1 MGLCKCIQE
10 DWVEFAKKN
19 ANRLPNGRED
29 SIEVSNLGNVSLNTL
44 CGGWNVKGLWFAQGR
59 KVTGPALTFTMVSS
73 MGGLKAVL
81 SAVPQTFN
89 RDSVVAIGKELEA
102 DLIALVGIDAE
113 SQILSNN
120 PTVIYPAFYVF
131 LVAHKTNKR
140 NLVICN
146 RIG

>member
-1 MGLCKCIQE
+1 
-10 DWVEFAKKN
+10 
-19 ANRLPNGRED
+19 
-29 SIEVSNLGNVSLNTL
+29 
-44 CGGWNVKGLWFAQGR
+44 
-59 KVTGPALTFTMVSS
+59 

-89 RDSVVAIGKELEA
+89 RDSLVAIGKKELEA
-102 DLIALVGIDAE
+102 NLIALVGIDAE